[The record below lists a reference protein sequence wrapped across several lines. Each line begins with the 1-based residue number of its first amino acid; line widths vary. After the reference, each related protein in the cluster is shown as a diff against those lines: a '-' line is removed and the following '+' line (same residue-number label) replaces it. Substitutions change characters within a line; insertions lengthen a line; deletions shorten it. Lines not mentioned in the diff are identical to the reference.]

1 MLKYMV
7 RVFDSSKN
15 QKLYFGNYAPRP
27 YLIIKTNISLEFE
40 SVISI
45 IKSSFNI
52 TTLRKDVLL
61 NDYVIINKKINLP
74 SFDFVFEFDYALITS
89 KGLTPFTKLG
99 VIM

>member
-27 YLIIKTNISLEFE
+27 YLIIKTNLVLQPTNII
-40 SVISI
+40 SVI
-45 IKSSFNI
+45 KASFDV
-52 TTLRKDVLL
+52 TTLKKDVLL
-61 NDYVIINKKINLP
+61 NNYVIINKKINLP
-74 SFDFVFEFDYALITS
+74 TFNFVFEFDYALITS

-99 VIM
+99 VVV